1 MTAWSMLP
9 HGTHIG
15 YAPLRKM
22 IADDTLQECDAP
34 AATISEKTGRI
45 GGDVSRGCAVE
56 GIGNG
61 WCHAGIAV
69 PASHSPC

>member
-1 MTAWSMLP
+1 MLL
-9 HGTHIG
+9 HGTHRG
-15 YAPLRKM
+15 HAALRKM

-34 AATISEKTGRI
+34 AAKISEKTARI
-45 GGDVSRGCAVE
+45 GGDVSRGCAAE

-69 PASHSPC
+69 PGLRQAC